1 MYKFESSIF
10 INRPVQEVFDFV
22 TNPANNAKWQS
33 GTESAEWTSDGPP
46 GVGSTIKVVAKL
58 LGRKVEVVAEIT
70 GWDPPHLSS
79 SKSVGGPIPF
89 EGTSKFEAQGDGT
102 LLTQTGQAE
111 FGGFFKLAEGLVG
124 KQLEKQGESE
134 RAALKLLLESGEV

>member
-22 TNPANNAKWQS
+22 TNPANDVKWRS

-58 LGRKVEVVAEIT
+58 LGRKIEVVAEIT

-79 SKSVGGPIPF
+79 FKSVGGPFPF
-89 EGTSKFEAQGDGT
+89 ESTSKYEAQGDGT
-102 LLTQTGQAE
+102 LLTETGPSP
-111 FGGFFKLAEGLVG
+111 FGHFCSPAIN
-124 KQLEKQGESE
+124 
-134 RAALKLLLESGEV
+134 